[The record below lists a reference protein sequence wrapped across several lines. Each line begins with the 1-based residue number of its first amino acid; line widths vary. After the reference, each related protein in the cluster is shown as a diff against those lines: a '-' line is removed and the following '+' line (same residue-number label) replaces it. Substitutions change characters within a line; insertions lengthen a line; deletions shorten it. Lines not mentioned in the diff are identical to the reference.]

1 MSRLVYG
8 GIVAVLLTLSEPGP
22 SVGADRTIPGATA
35 SSPRAAPSSFVVR
48 QRFEAEVSEVDRTAR
63 VLRLKTEAGPL
74 RLQDPDG
81 ATTALRKG
89 DSVVVDVALI
99 RHSAPAGLPRRQED
113 PPPLLTQQL
122 RASITGI
129 HRTVEV
135 VALNTPA
142 GRLTL
147 AVPSKAI
154 AGLHTGD
161 SVLLELTVRPET
173 EPSALPATEAQRRS
187 GLAGLLYMLFGR
199 GK

>member
-1 MSRLVYG
+1 L
-8 GIVAVLLTLSEPGP
+8 AVLLTLSDTGT
-22 SVGADRTIPGATA
+22 SVASDRTTPGVKA
-35 SSPRAAPSSFVVR
+35 SSPGAAPSSFIVR
-48 QRFEAEVSEVDRTAR
+48 QRFEAKVSEVDPTAG

-74 RLQDPDG
+74 RLQPPDA

-99 RHSAPAGLPRRQED
+99 RHSVPAGLPRRQED

-122 RASITGI
+122 HASITGI
-129 HRTVEV
+129 QRTVEV

-142 GRLTL
+142 GRLTI

-154 AGLHTGD
+154 ASLHTGD
-161 SVLLELTVRPET
+161 SLLLELTVRPEP
-173 EPSALPATEAQRRS
+173 EPAALPALEAQRRS
-187 GLAGLLYMLFGR
+187 GLAALLYMIFGR